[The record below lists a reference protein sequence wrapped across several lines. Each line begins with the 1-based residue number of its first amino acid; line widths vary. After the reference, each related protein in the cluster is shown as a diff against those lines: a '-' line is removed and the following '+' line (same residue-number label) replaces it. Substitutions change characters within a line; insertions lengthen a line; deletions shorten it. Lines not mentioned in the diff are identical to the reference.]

1 MAKILILYYSR
12 SGHTQTLAEAVRD
25 GAATAAGAEVDFKP
39 VAEIEAGQLVGYD
52 AIVIGSPVYYGTM
65 AWEIKKLLDE
75 SVTFHGK
82 LDGKVGGAFCTSAN
96 LAGGNETCVLD
107 ILNACLVHGMV
118 VKGIHRGD
126 HYGPVAVN
134 DPDDRALRHGRDY
147 GAMVAELAVKL
158 HG

>member
-1 MAKILILYYSR
+1 MAKILVTYYTR
-12 SGHTQTLAEAVRD
+12 SGHTQALAEAVRD
-25 GAATAAGAEVDFKP
+25 GAAETAGAEVDFKP
-39 VAEIEAGQLVGYD
+39 IAQVKAADLMGYD

-65 AWEIKKLLDE
+65 AWEIKKLIDE
-75 SVTFHGK
+75 SVAYHGK

-107 ILNACLVHGMV
+107 ILNCLLVHGMV
-118 VKGIHRGD
+118 VKGVARGD
-126 HYGPVAVN
+126 HYGPVGINV
-134 DPDDRALRHGRDY
+134 PDDRATRHGREY